1 MIRRPPRSP
10 PFPYTTL
17 FRSRRSSQSGAGGTT
32 RISYDKSSRGT
43 QLLHPDGSSTS
54 TRYDKAGRV
63 AGETSS
69 TQATA
74 GAGNTLLDVAYTYDV
89 NGNRI
94 GSSRTES
101 LSAANR
107 SAALSAHRGL
117 EIGRAHV

>member
-1 MIRRPPRSP
+1 
-10 PFPYTTL
+10 
-17 FRSRRSSQSGAGGTT
+17 
-32 RISYDKSSRGT
+32 
-43 QLLHPDGSSTS
+43 LLHPDGSRTS

-107 SAALSAHRGL
+107 SAALSAHLPGGSNSASHNRTRVESWTYDAQDRL
-117 EIGRAHV
+117 TSHTTPERRTTW